1 MPTIDA
7 ERTILT
13 PEEFSAEQAAGW
25 FNPESSYDDY
35 LAMIHAQWE
44 LRRDAEEKARREGYE
59 LGAPQIELTPE
70 DEAILDRV
78 WAKRAAEKPVVETAE
93 KADDED
99 EQLAPARAA

>member
-1 MPTIDA
+1 MQSIDE

-13 PEEFSAEQAAGW
+13 PEEFRAEQAAGW

-35 LAMIHAQWE
+35 LAMIRAQWE

-78 WAKRAAEKPVVETAE
+78 WAKRAAEKAAAEAAE
-93 KADDED
+93 KAVDED
-99 EQLAPARAA
+99 EQLTPARAA